1 MKDCVE
7 AHPEYYGAMAN
18 VDDDDDD
25 AMEGEIVNEEEP
37 AAESEVEEPVTAEG
51 AAIQET
57 QETQDIQIQT
67 NQIQETQ
74 TQTQDIQTAQETQTQ
89 ETQTQETQTQTNQE
103 TQTA

>member
-7 AHPEYYGAMAN
+7 AHPEYYGAMAD
-18 VDDDDDD
+18 VDDDDD
-25 AMEGEIVNEEEP
+25 AMEGEIVNEGEEP

-57 QETQDIQIQT
+57 QTTQTAQETQETQAQT
-67 NQIQETQ
+67 QETQ
-74 TQTQDIQTAQETQTQ
+74 TQTA
-89 ETQTQETQTQTNQE
+89 QETQTQTNQE

>member
-7 AHPEYYGAMAN
+7 AHPEYYGAMAD
-18 VDDDDDD
+18 VDDDDD

-57 QETQDIQIQT
+57 QETQNIQTQT
-67 NQIQETQ
+67 NQTQETQ
-74 TQTQDIQTAQETQTQ
+74 TQTNQTQETQ
-89 ETQTQETQTQTNQE
+89 TQTQETQTQTNQE

>member
-18 VDDDDDD
+18 VDDDDDDD

-74 TQTQDIQTAQETQTQ
+74 TQT
-89 ETQTQETQTQTNQE
+89 NQE

>member
-7 AHPEYYGAMAN
+7 AHPEYYGAMPD
-18 VDDDDDD
+18 VDDDDD
-25 AMEGEIVNEEEP
+25 AMEGEIVNEGEEP

-57 QETQDIQIQT
+57 QETQDIQ
-67 NQIQETQ
+67 TQ
-74 TQTQDIQTAQETQTQ
+74 T
-89 ETQTQETQTQTNQE
+89 TQTQETQTQTNQE

>member
-7 AHPEYYGAMAN
+7 AHPEYYGAMAD
-18 VDDDDDD
+18 VDDDDD
-25 AMEGEIVNEEEP
+25 AMEGEIVNDGEEP

-57 QETQDIQIQT
+57 QETQDIQ
-67 NQIQETQ
+67 TQ
-74 TQTQDIQTAQETQTQ
+74 TTQTQ
-89 ETQTQETQTQTNQE
+89 ETQTQTQETQTQTNQE

>member
-25 AMEGEIVNEEEP
+25 AMEGEIVNEGEEP

-57 QETQDIQIQT
+57 Q
-67 NQIQETQ
+67 
-74 TQTQDIQTAQETQTQ
+74 
-89 ETQTQETQTQTNQE
+89 TQTNQE